1 MNCSYCNGEKNPS
14 PAAQTQNC
22 LIFPLVGTP
31 RVHIMKKN
39 PSRLTLP
46 DSHTPMSA
54 PLENKYYVNQTDIIS
69 AVKKAIS

>member
-1 MNCSYCNGEKNPS
+1 
-14 PAAQTQNC
+14 
-22 LIFPLVGTP
+22 
-31 RVHIMKKN
+31 MKKN
-39 PSRLTLP
+39 PSRITLP